1 MSWFGVLM
9 LTLVGLVVAFQL
21 SIYWRSKRMI
31 GQAAPRLEGF
41 PEGDDGDGSLLI
53 YFHSPSCGPCKRM
66 SPMIDEMAQRY
77 PNVRSIDVS
86 QQVEIALKYNVRAT
100 PTTILVEDGK
110 VAKVLLGPQSS
121 AKLEAL
127 LN

>member
-9 LTLVGLVVAFQL
+9 LTIVGLVVAFQL

-31 GQAAPRLEGF
+31 GQTAPRLEGH
-41 PEGDDGDGSLLI
+41 PEADDGDSNLLI
-53 YFHSPSCGPCKRM
+53 YFHSPNCGPCKRM

-77 PNVRSIDVS
+77 PNVHSIDIS
-86 QQVEIALKYNVRAT
+86 QSMEIALKYNVRAT
-100 PTTILVEDGK
+100 PTTILVEHGK
-110 VAKVLLGPQSS
+110 VAKVMLGPQSP